1 MLLHGFLAAL
11 ALSTA
16 PIGVSPVRQVR
27 AEVSACYAAGE
38 LHAAMAASAGL
49 DPEGGFE
56 LGFSRCRAAQRSP
69 AESSCQLIAEL
80 AWLTADAEQ
89 SQEGDLADGAYE
101 DAIAD
106 CESP

>member
-56 LGFSRCRAAQRSP
+56 LGFSRCRAAAP

-80 AWLTADAEQ
+80 AWELAESEQ
-89 SQEGDLADGAYE
+89 SPEGDLADGAYE